1 MSRFA
6 DDDGRPD
13 PRVLGALDSADETAL
28 MTVLAGSRL
37 LTPVVALPEDAE
49 YVRCSGHGDGHVDG
63 HHHGHHH
70 GDGHDRAHP
79 HGDGHRQHRGDDDQH
94 GHLGSAPQH
103 ASVTILGRD
112 GRRAMLAF
120 SGLPALHAWDAAARP
135 IPDTAMSTA
144 RTALEDGC
152 EALILDRGSAHER
165 VLRSSML
172 WALAMGRAWLPA
184 HLDPVVEQAVAAA
197 AAVEPR
203 ILHASL
209 ADGPPGGGVLVLRLT
224 LVPGLGDREIAD
236 LVGELGERLARDEQV
251 RIRLDSLSVALR

>member
-13 PRVLGALDSADETAL
+13 PRVLRALDEPDETAL
-28 MTVLAGSRL
+28 MTVLAGARL
-37 LTPVVALPEDAE
+37 LTPVVALPEDAKH
-49 YVRCSGHGDGHVDG
+49 VRCSGHADGHG
-63 HHHGHHH
+63 HDHDHGHDH
-70 GDGHDRAHP
+70 GDGHGHDHGHGEDRHA
-79 HGDGHRQHRGDDDQH
+79 
-94 GHLGSAPQH
+94 HLGSAPQQ

-120 SGLPALHAWDAAARP
+120 SGMPALDDWDPAARP

-152 EALILDRGSAHER
+152 DALILDRGSGHER

-172 WALAMGRAWLPA
+172 WALATGRTWLPA
-184 HLDPVVEQAVAAA
+184 HTDPVVVQAVAAA
-197 AAVEPR
+197 AASEPR
-203 ILHASL
+203 ISQASL
-209 ADGPPGGGVLVLRLT
+209 ADGPAGAGVLVLRLT
-224 LVPGLGDREIAD
+224 LVPGLDDRQIAD
-236 LVGELGERLARDEQV
+236 LVGELGERLAQDEQV